1 MATASTYWAAA
12 PVVRRVR
19 AYFAPVNRT
28 AGTPMLFDASEE
40 GEFNLDSPPAPWIS
54 LGWVRDFVRKPLGK
68 LVPVVTGMPPTVL
81 EQSWELLDAQVSF
94 HFLSWTKLTMALAA
108 ASQHMNLLVPMSNAA
123 ASPEGGTPAVPAV
136 MVEAGATATFLPMA
150 AADAASFNA
159 GQMVVVDVDYTG
171 QTGYVGTGVS
181 GSYVKTALT
190 DANYIRRVSYNVARI
205 AAVTTAGLELAEPL
219 LAGAPGAGMKA
230 QAVMGF
236 VDREGGS
243 FFPEWSGLFVL
254 EGSQG
259 ERIFYH
265 YPRLQPVVGSTEKP
279 LVPSKPTPLEVEERL
294 KPLVVS
300 PKYQGTLEQI
310 PLTALCRALPIA
322 DPLDG
327 EPVLCYRSFLPAANA
342 LV

>member
-1 MATASTYWAAA
+1 MATANTYWAAA

-28 AGTPMLFDASEE
+28 AGTPMLFDASEQ

-54 LGWVRDFVRKPLGK
+54 LGWVRDFVRKPMGK

-94 HFLSWTKLTMALAA
+94 QFLSWTKLTMALAA
-108 ASQHMNLLVPMSNAA
+108 ASQHMNLLLPMSNAT
-123 ASPEGGTPAVPAV
+123 ASPDGGTGIPAVTIQT
-136 MVEAGATATFLPMA
+136 GATATFLPLA
-150 AADAASFNA
+150 AADAATFSA
-159 GQMVVVDVDYTG
+159 GQMVAVDLDYTG
-171 QTGYVGTGVS
+171 QTGFVGSGVS

-190 DANYIRRVSYNVARI
+190 DVNYIRRVTYNVARI
-205 AAVTTAGLELAEPL
+205 AEVTTAGLQLAEPL
-219 LAGAPGAGMKA
+219 IAGVPTSGMKA
-230 QAVMGF
+230 QALVGF

-279 LVPSKPTPLEVEERL
+279 LVTAKPGPMDVEERL
-294 KPLVVS
+294 KPVVVT
-300 PKYQGTLEQI
+300 PKYAGTLEQM
-310 PLTALCRALPIA
+310 PLTALCRALPIT

-327 EPVLCYRSFLPAANA
+327 ELVLCYRSFLPTANA

>member
-1 MATASTYWAAA
+1 
-12 PVVRRVR
+12 
-19 AYFAPVNRT
+19 
-28 AGTPMLFDASEE
+28 MLFDASEE
-40 GEFNLDSPPAPWIS
+40 GEFNLDSPPTPWIS
-54 LGWVRDFVRKPLGK
+54 LGWIRDFVRKPMGK

-81 EQSWELLDAQVSF
+81 EQSWELLDTQVSF

-108 ASQHMNLLVPMSNAA
+108 GSQHMNLLLPMTNAA
-123 ASPEGGTPAVPAV
+123 ASADGATAIPAVPV
-136 MVEAGATATFLPMA
+136 QTGATATFLPLA
-150 AADAASFNA
+150 SADAATFTA
-159 GQMVVVDVDYTG
+159 GQMVAVDVDYTG
-171 QTGYVGTGVS
+171 QTGFVGTGVS

-190 DANYIRRVSYNVARI
+190 DVNYIRRVTYNVARI
-205 AAVTTAGLELAEPL
+205 AAVTNAGLTLGEPL
-219 LAGAPGAGMKA
+219 MVGAPTSGMKA
-230 QAVMGF
+230 QAVVGF

-265 YPRLQPVVGSTEKP
+265 YPRLQPVVGSVEKP

-294 KPLVVS
+294 KPLVVT
-300 PKYQGTLEQI
+300 PKYQGTLEQM
-310 PLTALCRALPIA
+310 PLTALCRALPVT

-327 EPVLCYRSFLPAANA
+327 ELVLCYRSFLPAANA

>member
-1 MATASTYWAAA
+1 
-12 PVVRRVR
+12 
-19 AYFAPVNRT
+19 
-28 AGTPMLFDASEE
+28 MLFDASEE

>member
-1 MATASTYWAAA
+1 MASGLCLFCFGAGKSTGCA
-12 PVVRRVR
+12 RRGKEGRREGREGR
-19 AYFAPVNRT
+19 ADELGACDVGGGRNRESGR
-28 AGTPMLFDASEE
+28 GT
-40 GEFNLDSPPAPWIS
+40 
-54 LGWVRDFVRKPLGK
+54 
-68 LVPVVTGMPPTVL
+68 
-81 EQSWELLDAQVSF
+81 
-94 HFLSWTKLTMALAA
+94 
-108 ASQHMNLLVPMSNAA
+108 
-123 ASPEGGTPAVPAV
+123 
-136 MVEAGATATFLPMA
+136 
-150 AADAASFNA
+150 
-159 GQMVVVDVDYTG
+159 
-171 QTGYVGTGVS
+171 
-181 GSYVKTALT
+181 
-190 DANYIRRVSYNVARI
+190 
-205 AAVTTAGLELAEPL
+205 AVTTAGLELAEPL
-219 LAGAPGAGMKA
+219 LAGAPAAGMKA
-230 QAVMGF
+230 QAVVGF

-327 EPVLCYRSFLPAANA
+327 EPVLCYRSFLPAANT

>member
-1 MATASTYWAAA
+1 M
-12 PVVRRVR
+12 
-19 AYFAPVNRT
+19 
-28 AGTPMLFDASEE
+28 
-40 GEFNLDSPPAPWIS
+40 
-54 LGWVRDFVRKPLGK
+54 GK

-81 EQSWELLDAQVSF
+81 EQSWELLDTQVSF

-108 ASQHMNLLVPMSNAA
+108 GSQHMNLLLPMTNAA
-123 ASPEGGTPAVPAV
+123 ASPDGATAIPAVPV
-136 MVEAGATATFLPMA
+136 QTGATATFLPLA
-150 AADAASFNA
+150 SADAATFTA
-159 GQMVVVDVDYTG
+159 GQMVAVDVDYTG
-171 QTGYVGTGVS
+171 QTGFVGTGVS

-190 DANYIRRVSYNVARI
+190 DVNYIRRVTYNVARI
-205 AAVTTAGLELAEPL
+205 AAVTNAGLTLGEPL
-219 LAGAPGAGMKA
+219 MVGAPTSGMKA
-230 QAVMGF
+230 QAVVGF

-265 YPRLQPVVGSTEKP
+265 YPRLQPVVGSVEKP

-294 KPLVVS
+294 KPLVVT
-300 PKYQGTLEQI
+300 PKYQGTLEQM
-310 PLTALCRALPIA
+310 PLTALCRALPVT

-327 EPVLCYRSFLPAANA
+327 ELVLCYRSFLPAANA

>member
-1 MATASTYWAAA
+1 
-12 PVVRRVR
+12 
-19 AYFAPVNRT
+19 
-28 AGTPMLFDASEE
+28 MLFDASEE

-54 LGWVRDFVRKPLGK
+54 LGWVRDFVRKPMGK

-81 EQSWELLDAQVSF
+81 EQSWELLDTQVSF

-108 ASQHMNLLVPMSNAA
+108 GSQHMNLLAPMSDAA
-123 ASPEGGTPAVPAV
+123 ASPDGGTAIPAVTV
-136 MVEAGATATFLPMA
+136 QTGGTATFLPMTQ
-150 AADAASFNA
+150 ADAASFAA
-159 GQMVVVDVDYTG
+159 GQMVAVDVDYTG

-190 DANYIRRVSYNVARI
+190 DVNYIRRVTYNVARVG
-205 AAVTTAGLELAEPL
+205 AVTTAGLTLAEPL
-219 LAGAPGAGMKA
+219 IAGAPTTGMKA
-230 QAVMGF
+230 QAMVGF

-243 FFPEWSGLFVL
+243 FFPEWSALFVL

-265 YPRLQPVVGSTEKP
+265 YPRLQPVVGSVEKP

-294 KPLVVS
+294 KPLVVT
-300 PKYQGTLEQI
+300 PKYQGTLEQM
-310 PLTALCRALPIA
+310 PLTALCRALPVT

-327 EPVLCYRSFLPAANA
+327 ELVLCYRSFLPASHA
-342 LV
+342 LI

>member
-1 MATASTYWAAA
+1 MASTYWAAA

-19 AYFAPVNRT
+19 AYFAPVNRA
-28 AGTPMLFDASEE
+28 AGTPMLFDASEQ
-40 GEFNLDSPPAPWIS
+40 GEFNLNSPPAPWIS

-108 ASQHMNLLVPMSNAA
+108 ASQHMNLLLPMSNAT
-123 ASPEGGTPAVPAV
+123 ASPDGGTAIPAVTIQT
-136 MVEAGATATFLPMA
+136 GATATFLPLA
-150 AADAASFNA
+150 AADAATFTA
-159 GQMVVVDVDYTG
+159 GQMVAVDVDYTG
-171 QTGYVGTGVS
+171 QTGYVGSGVS

-190 DANYIRRVSYNVARI
+190 DVNYIRRVTYNVARI
-205 AAVTTAGLELAEPL
+205 AAVTTAGLQLAEPL
-219 LAGAPGAGMKA
+219 IAGAAGTGMKA
-230 QAVMGF
+230 QALVGF
-236 VDREGGS
+236 VDREGGT

-294 KPLVVS
+294 KPVVVT
-300 PKYQGTLEQI
+300 PKYQGTLEQM
-310 PLTALCRALPIA
+310 PLTALCRALPVT

-327 EPVLCYRSFLPAANA
+327 ELVLCYRSFLPAGNA